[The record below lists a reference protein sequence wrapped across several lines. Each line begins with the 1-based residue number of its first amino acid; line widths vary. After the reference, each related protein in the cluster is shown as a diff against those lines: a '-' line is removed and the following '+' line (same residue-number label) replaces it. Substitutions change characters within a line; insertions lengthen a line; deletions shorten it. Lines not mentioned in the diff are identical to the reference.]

1 MMKQEANT
9 QTQSF
14 FLLDSSNITVARGQ
28 LVGPFETTFQVK
40 VLDDKISDVMRHE
53 QIRLVSLSGSVP
65 VMVTKVVRCRNS
77 VVVLEKLY
85 NDKRKNLRVP
95 TDFKSFIYPLDGRW
109 KGRRV
114 IQANDISCDGLVFF
128 YEGELGDKEQME
140 VVVPVTS
147 NPLILRCEV
156 LRKRPS
162 DRDDTTLYA
171 LQFVDMCDDEEM
183 VVREAVFSIQ
193 LQNRGKVNEN
203 FVPDDDE

>member
-1 MMKQEANT
+1 MMKQESSS

-40 VLDDKISDVMRHE
+40 VLDDKISDVMKHE
-53 QIRLVSLSGSVP
+53 QIRLVTLTGNVP
-65 VMVTKVVRCRNS
+65 VMVTKVIRCRNS

-95 TDFKSFIYPLDGRW
+95 TDFQSFIYPLSGAW

-114 IQANDISCDGLVFF
+114 IHANDISCGGLAFF
-128 YEGELGDKEQME
+128 YEGELKMEEEIE

-147 NPLILRCEV
+147 QPLILRCQV
-156 LRKRPS
+156 LRRRPS
-162 DRDDTTLYA
+162 DREDSTLYA

>member
-14 FLLDSSNITVARGQ
+14 FLLDSSNIPVARGQ

-65 VMVTKVVRCRNS
+65 VMVTKVVRCRGS
-77 VVVLEKLY
+77 IVVLEKLY

-114 IQANDISCDGLVFF
+114 IQANDISCGGLAFF

>member
-1 MMKQEANT
+1 MMKQENSS

-14 FLLDSSNITVARGQ
+14 FLLDSSNMTVARGQ
-28 LVGPFETTFQVK
+28 LMGPFETTFQVK
-40 VLDDKISDVMRHE
+40 VMDDKISDVMRHE
-53 QIRLVSLSGSVP
+53 QIRLVSLTGNVP
-65 VMVTKVVRCRNS
+65 VLVTKVVRCRRD

-95 TDFKSFIYPLDGRW
+95 TDFKSFIYPLSGSW

-114 IQANDISCDGLVFF
+114 IHANDISCGGLAFF
-128 YEGELGDKEQME
+128 YDGELGDKEQLE

-147 NPLILRCEV
+147 NPVILRCQV
-156 LRKRPS
+156 LRRRPS
-162 DRDDTTLYA
+162 DRDDSTLYA

-183 VVREAVFSIQ
+183 VVREAVFAIQ
-193 LQNRGKVNEN
+193 LQNRGKAHEN

>member
-65 VMVTKVVRCRNS
+65 VMVTKVVRCRGS
-77 VVVLEKLY
+77 IVVLEKLY

-114 IQANDISCDGLVFF
+114 IQANDISCGGLAFF
-128 YEGELGDKEQME
+128 CADPLEVGEHVE
-140 VVVPVTS
+140 VIVPVTS
-147 NPLILRCEV
+147 QPVLLRCKILRE
-156 LRKRPS
+156 RPS
-162 DRDDTTLYA
+162 EEEREDVLYA
-171 LQFVDMCDDEEM
+171 GKFVEMCNDEEM
-183 VVREAVFSIQ
+183 VVREAVFNIQ
-193 LQNRGKVNEN
+193 LQGRPRKS
-203 FVPDDDE
+203 

>member
-1 MMKQEANT
+1 MMKQENSS

-14 FLLDSSNITVARGQ
+14 FLLDSSNMTVARGQ
-28 LVGPFETTFQVK
+28 LMGPFETTFQVK
-40 VLDDKISDVMRHE
+40 VMDDKISDVMRHE
-53 QIRLVSLSGSVP
+53 QIRLVSLTGNVP
-65 VMVTKVVRCRNS
+65 VLVTKVVRCRRD

-95 TDFKSFIYPLDGRW
+95 TDFKSFIYPLSGSW

-114 IQANDISCDGLVFF
+114 IHANDISCGGLAFF
-128 YEGELGDKEQME
+128 YDGELGDKEQLE

-147 NPLILRCEV
+147 NPVILRCQV
-156 LRKRPS
+156 LRRRPS
-162 DRDDTTLYA
+162 DRNDSTLYA

-183 VVREAVFSIQ
+183 VVREAVFAIQ
-193 LQNRGKVNEN
+193 LQNRGKAHEN

>member
-65 VMVTKVVRCRNS
+65 VMVTKVVRCRGS
-77 VVVLEKLY
+77 IVVLEKLY

-114 IQANDISCDGLVFF
+114 IQANDISCGGLAFF

-171 LQFVDMCDDEEM
+171 LQFVDMCDEEEM